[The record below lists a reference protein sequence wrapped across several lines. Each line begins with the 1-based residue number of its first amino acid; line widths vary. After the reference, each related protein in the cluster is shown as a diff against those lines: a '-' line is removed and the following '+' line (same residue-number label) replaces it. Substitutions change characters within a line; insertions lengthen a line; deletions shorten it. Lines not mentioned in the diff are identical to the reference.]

1 MAAATPATTSAREF
15 ARLAREHSLVP
26 VYRTVTADLET
37 PVSAFLRIAAKQ
49 PEAFLLESVEG
60 GEHVGRYT
68 FIGIEPY
75 KKIVSR
81 GANITV
87 EEASQ
92 RRTFQ
97 GDIFAELKQ
106 ALSGHTPARLAGLP
120 PFTAGAVGFFAY
132 DVVRQ
137 IERLP
142 SLAVDELGVPDA
154 CLMFFDQVL
163 AFDHVK
169 KEIHLIV
176 TADLTREQ
184 AAGHTA
190 AVAYTRALKRL
201 KRLEKRLARA
211 LPKPGKKHAR
221 TPAQAKLQLTSR
233 TPRPAFLKSVRRAK
247 QYIASGD
254 VFQCVLSQRFD
265 CVPGVDAFDVYRAL
279 RIVNPS
285 PYMYFLRFGLDAAL
299 ATNPDAPSESVILSE
314 GRSPKSKDLRF
325 EPSAST
331 TAGVAAGF
339 SPRNTPSKKD
349 GASAP
354 GLPSKSSASTT
365 APSILPMKSG
375 KKPKKHK
382 KPKPPKPTV
391 HHIVGSSPELLVRV
405 HGRDVE
411 YRPIAGTRPRSAD
424 EVEDRRLEADLR
436 ADEKEVA
443 EHIMLVDLGRN
454 DVGRVSEYGSVKVK
468 DLMFVER
475 YSHVMHLVSTLEGRL
490 RPELAA
496 IDAFRAC
503 FPAGTLSGAPK
514 IRAMEIIEELE
525 PARRGVY
532 GGSIFY
538 ADFSGNLDSCIAIRT
553 LYMAGEQ
560 GHIQAGA
567 GIVADSVPENEYVE
581 CANKAR
587 AVVRAIERAR
597 ST

>member
-1 MAAATPATTSAREF
+1 MEPHVMAAATPATPSAREF
-15 ARLAREHSLVP
+15 ARLAREHTLVP

-81 GANITV
+81 GATITV
-87 EEASQ
+87 EEGGE
-92 RRTFQ
+92 RKTFQ

-190 AVAYTRALKRL
+190 PVAYARALKRL
-201 KRLEKRLARA
+201 NRLEKRLARA
-211 LPKPGKKHAR
+211 LPKPKKKHEHG
-221 TPAQAKLQLTSR
+221 KLALTSR
-233 TPRPAFLKSVRRAK
+233 TAKPAFLKSVRRAK

-285 PYMYFLRFGLDAAL
+285 PYMYFLRFGLDAQPPTPEAVIL
-299 ATNPDAPSESVILSE
+299 SEAPDAPKPSVILSE

-325 EPSAST
+325 EASAST
-331 TAGVAAGF
+331 TVPTILPLK
-339 SPRNTPSKKD
+339 SNKKSKKLK
-349 GASAP
+349 GKQAKRSAER
-354 GLPSKSSASTT
+354 AV
-365 APSILPMKSG
+365 
-375 KKPKKHK
+375 
-382 KPKPPKPTV
+382 PKPTV

-405 HGRDVE
+405 HGREVE

-443 EHIMLVDLGRN
+443 EHVMLVDLGRN

-597 ST
+597 QQ